1 MAADW
6 SVSIDAI
13 LAAGRWPADGM
24 NKENIL
30 TGAAEYLIPG
40 RVKTLKNL
48 GFPVILGRREGYYI
62 WDADGR
68 ELMDFHLNGGT
79 FNIGHRNPQVIE
91 MLGKALEV
99 LDIGNHHFPSMF
111 RVDLAEKLARL
122 APGGLQYTIF
132 TSGGGEANDIAIK
145 SARITTGRRKIVAV
159 DAAYHGRTG
168 LSGAAGDDEVARYFL
183 SDEPADFIKV
193 PFNDQAAMEK
203 ALCNNDVAAV
213 LMETIPATCGFPV
226 PDPSYLPHTKR
237 LCKTHGTLYIA
248 DEVQTGLG
256 RTGHLWGVEKWG
268 VEPDILV
275 VGKGLSGGIYP
286 MAAAV
291 LSSRAGAWLD
301 DNPWGHVSTFG
312 GAELGCP
319 IASLVL
325 DMCSSDETLGHVRE
339 IAGFFGDGLKDIQS
353 RHSFLIEIRQTG
365 LVMGLKFDNPV
376 GGIQMSKALYE
387 NGIWAMFSGFD
398 PSVLQFKPGIFV
410 DRAYCTEALERLER
424 ALLCVENTVGDET
437 SSIANPGN
445 WQHSLSTGNSN
456 GI

>member
-1 MAADW
+1 MSANW
-6 SVSIDAI
+6 SDNIDAI
-13 LAAGRWPADGM
+13 LTAGRWPADGVD
-24 NKENIL
+24 KDDIL
-30 TGAAEYLIPG
+30 ADATEYLIPG
-40 RVKTLKNL
+40 RIGILKKL
-48 GFPVILGRREGYYI
+48 GFPVVLGRREGYHI
-62 WDADGR
+62 WDVDGR

-79 FNIGHRNPQVIE
+79 FNIGHRNPQAIE

-111 RVDLAEKLARL
+111 RVDLAEKLTRL
-122 APGGLQYTIF
+122 APGGLQYTVL

-145 SARITTGRRKIVAV
+145 SARVTTGRRKIVAV

-183 SDEPADFIKV
+183 SDEPSDFIKV

-203 ALCNNDVAAV
+203 ALCKGDVAAV

-226 PDPSYLPHTKR
+226 PDPTYLPHTKR
-237 LCKTHGTLYIA
+237 LCETYGALYIA

-275 VGKGLSGGIYP
+275 IGKGLSGGIYP

-291 LSSRAGAWLD
+291 LSSRAGAWLHE
-301 DNPWGHVSTFG
+301 NPWGHVSTFG

-325 DMCSSDETLGHVRE
+325 DMCSSDETLARVRE
-339 IAGFFGDGLKDIQS
+339 ITAFFSDGLKDIQS
-353 RHSFLIEIRQTG
+353 RHPFLIEIRQTG
-365 LVMGLKFDNPV
+365 LVIGLKFDHPT
-376 GGIQMSKALYE
+376 GGMLMSKALYE

-410 DRAYCTEALERLER
+410 DEAYCAEALERLER
-424 ALLCVENTVGDET
+424 GLVRAENYSGNEV
-437 SSIANPGN
+437 SSVLDPTLA
-445 WQHSLSTGNSN
+445 T
-456 GI
+456 

>member
-1 MAADW
+1 MTVSW
-6 SVSIDAI
+6 SKSIEAI
-13 LAAGRWPADGM
+13 LAAGRWPVEDVG
-24 NKENIL
+24 KDDIL
-30 TGAAEYLIPG
+30 AGAAEYLIPG
-40 RVKTLKNL
+40 RVETLKKL
-48 GFPVILGRREGYYI
+48 GFPVVIGRREGYRI
-62 WDADGR
+62 WDVDGR

-79 FNIGHRNPQVIE
+79 YNVGHRNAQVIE
-91 MLGKALEV
+91 MLGKAMDV

-122 APGGLQYTIF
+122 APGNLQYTIL

-145 SARITTGRRKIVAV
+145 SARAATGRRKIVAV
-159 DAAYHGRTG
+159 DVAYHGRTG

-203 ALCNNDVAAV
+203 ALRGGDVAAV

-226 PDPSYLPHTKR
+226 PDPSYLPHTKL
-237 LCKTHGTLYIA
+237 LCETYGALYIA

-256 RTGHLWGVEKWG
+256 RTGYLWGVETWD

-275 VGKGLSGGIYP
+275 IGKGLSGGIYP

-291 LSSRAGAWLD
+291 MNSRAGAWLH

-312 GAELGCP
+312 GSELGCP

-325 DMCSSDETLGHVRE
+325 DMCSSDETLAHVRKMADF
-339 IAGFFGDGLKDIQS
+339 IGDGLRNIQS
-353 RHSFLIEIRQTG
+353 RHPFLTEIRQTG
-365 LVMGLKFDNPV
+365 LVIGLKFDDPV

-398 PSVLQFKPGIFV
+398 PSVLQFKPGLFV
-410 DRAYCTEALERLER
+410 DKAYCIEALERLER
-424 ALLCVENTVGDET
+424 ALLCAQNSAEG
-437 SSIANPGN
+437 SSMLSPGN
-445 WQHSLSTGNSN
+445 WQNNKSTGNSN
-456 GI
+456 DI